1 MMKGSKFL
9 MVCAIFCVFL
19 TAKGQNTDLA
29 RLEYTYF
36 PQSSSDNSFR
46 RFRTSIAFPIELKEG
61 TYLMPGLEYRNVN
74 FEYEDP
80 AAFQTYDLDRFQSFT
95 FSLGY
100 TFQMNEFWRFGAEG
114 GVKIASNF
122 TLDKAINDDFIY
134 TGALIFVKIKED
146 ERYYKPTRLILG
158 LRYSTT
164 TGFPFPLPIINYY
177 RRWNKNWSYMA
188 GSPKSNLKYYFNE
201 KNAVEAFVTLDGF
214 FANIQEDF
222 NVAPLRPGSDK
233 IARSISMTV
242 LLSGVGY
249 EHSFTDHL
257 KFYLYAGN
265 TILNDI
271 RFRDNKKNSIYT
283 INDKNSIYARS
294 GLKFSIF

>member
-1 MMKGSKFL
+1 MKKSSLLLVF
-9 MVCAIFCVFL
+9 MIFGAL
-19 TAKGQNTDLA
+19 QLLKAQNTDLA
-29 RLEYTYF
+29 RVEYTYF

-46 RFRTSIAFPIELKEG
+46 RFRAQVALPIELKEG
-61 TYLMPGLEYRNVN
+61 TYLVPGLEYRNVN

-95 FSLGY
+95 ATLGY
-100 TFQMNEFWRFGAEG
+100 TFEMNEFWRFGAEA
-114 GVKIASNF
+114 GVKVASNF

-134 TGALIFVKIKED
+134 TGSVFFVKIKED
-146 ERYYKPTRLILG
+146 ERYYEPWRLILG

-177 RRWNKNWSYMA
+177 KRWNENWSYTI
-188 GSPKSNLKYYFNE
+188 GTPKSNLKYYFNE
-201 KNAVEAFVTLDGF
+201 KNAVQAFVTLDGF

-222 NVAPLRPGSDK
+222 NVTPLKPNSDK

-242 LLSGVGY
+242 VLSGVGY
-249 EHSFTDHL
+249 EYSFTDHL

-271 RFRDNKKNSIYT
+271 RFRDKKKNSIYT

-294 GLKFSIF
+294 GLKFTIF